1 MSHSTPPP
9 TSPRLHTPAE
19 ADGTRR
25 GEPHAAPSA
34 ALAGLVWTLIRTDF
48 KARYHGTLSGFAWAL
63 LKPLAMFAVLTAV
76 FSLVFGA
83 EGTYRLDLIVGLFL
97 WDFFADGTK
106 TGLTALHAKG
116 FLLTKSRFPSWIL
129 VLTSISNPLI
139 TVTMFGVVLC
149 VFLAVTG
156 QSPSPVSVTLFAAY
170 VATFAV
176 IIVGLSLGGSVLFL
190 RFRDL
195 NQIWDVV
202 IQAGFFV
209 APVVYP
215 LGVIPL
221 RYHFA
226 LYAWPPTAVI
236 EFSRAVLIDGQQPT
250 ALAHAYLAA
259 MAIAVFVA
267 GASVFRYFAP
277 RAAEYL

>member
-1 MSHSTPPP
+1 
-9 TSPRLHTPAE
+9 
-19 ADGTRR
+19 
-25 GEPHAAPSA
+25 
-34 ALAGLVWTLIRTDF
+34 
-48 KARYHGTLSGFAWAL
+48 
-63 LKPLAMFAVLTAV
+63 
-76 FSLVFGA
+76 
-83 EGTYRLDLIVGLFL
+83 
-97 WDFFADGTK
+97 
-106 TGLTALHAKG
+106 
-116 FLLTKSRFPSWIL
+116 
-129 VLTSISNPLI
+129 
-139 TVTMFGVVLC
+139 
-149 VFLAVTG
+149 VTG